1 MSQARFTVNPR
12 CIQAPIYGYTS
23 TQSPCS
29 PQLLTPHLDV
39 FDASFACV
47 AIGGEMPRWLY
58 AKLVISV
65 FGVTAVTQA
74 TEPVA
79 PGSADADL
87 EWIYSCPTSKGC
99 AFSCPTGAGGAMSAK
114 GEATNAMGRAMAPTG
129 GTMAATHVTKLTIHL
144 RWLRIGNEQAQAMF
158 YDYSTMEVP
167 SGSGFA
173 INTGLGAL
181 SCQVNGMTLDY
192 FGPPK
197 SHDQR
202 R

>member
-1 MSQARFTVNPR
+1 MPR
-12 CIQAPIYGYTS
+12 
-23 TQSPCS
+23 
-29 PQLLTPHLDV
+29 
-39 FDASFACV
+39 SFYAMLAISVLCV
-47 AIGGEMPRWLY
+47 ATI
-58 AKLVISV
+58 
-65 FGVTAVTQA
+65 TQA

-87 EWIYSCPTSKGC
+87 EWIYSCPSSRGC
-99 AFSCPTGAGGAMSAK
+99 AFNCPTGVGGATAAT
-114 GEATNAMGRAMAPTG
+114 GETTTATGRATTP

-144 RWLRIGNEQAQAMF
+144 RRLRIDNEQAQAIF

-192 FGPPK
+192 FGPAK
-197 SHDQR
+197 SHGQKH
-202 R
+202 